1 MMGFDLK
8 YLLLILSANL
18 LPTLSSRFFWS
29 KSDTHGMSVI
39 MRCKNNKKPS
49 IYVNRSLST
58 NLEKKKKRIHLCTYP
73 PKLSDENGEPQSVVS
88 TKQSMF
94 YLNTEMINNSDLI
107 SVFNSLT
114 SKQSEVANSNKIFPC
129 VTATYWWS

>member
-58 NLEKKKKRIHLCTYP
+58 NLEKKKKKGSIYVHILP
-73 PKLSDENGEPQSVVS
+73 NFQMKMENLSQ
-88 TKQSMF
+88 
-94 YLNTEMINNSDLI
+94 
-107 SVFNSLT
+107 
-114 SKQSEVANSNKIFPC
+114 
-129 VTATYWWS
+129 